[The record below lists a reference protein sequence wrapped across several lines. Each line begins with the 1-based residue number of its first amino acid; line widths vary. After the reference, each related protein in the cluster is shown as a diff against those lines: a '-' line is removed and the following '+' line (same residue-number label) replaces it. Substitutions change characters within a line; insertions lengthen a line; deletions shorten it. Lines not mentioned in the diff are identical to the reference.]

1 MVEKPVLPPKTV
13 RDELIPQNLI
23 ELETY
28 CGEAAAK
35 AIAAYHKAVCALQ
48 EYNQNVVKVI
58 ESTGNMISGVVW
70 QR

>member
-1 MVEKPVLPPKTV
+1 M
-13 RDELIPQNLI
+13 PQNLV

-35 AIAAYHKAVCALQ
+35 AIAAYHTAVSALQ
-48 EYNQNVVKVI
+48 EYNQNVAKVI
-58 ESTGNMISGVVW
+58 ESAGTTISGVDW